1 MAPESLLAAVDLGSN
16 SFRLEIGRIGSHQRI
31 ERVEY
36 LKETVRLGGGLNAQH
51 ALTRET
57 MERGW
62 ACLAR
67 FGERLTG
74 FAPAQVCAVA
84 TQTLREARNRAE
96 FIERGS
102 ELLGFPI
109 AIIPGEEEARLIY
122 RGVASALAPSQQ
134 RRLVIDIGGRSTE
147 ITLGQH
153 SQALQCA
160 SFALGSVSWSS
171 HFFADGVLDKASFAA
186 AIAAAQSTLAA
197 ACTAYPGTAWDCAYA
212 SSGTAHAIDE
222 ILTALGL
229 DGRVITPQKL
239 RHLQALLLQAGHIDQ
254 LRLPA
259 LKEERR
265 PVLAGGISVML
276 AVVELLDIAELE
288 VAQGALRQGVLHDLL
303 EHEPPAD
310 KEAAEILALQQDF
323 GVDTAQAERVC
334 RVATTLWNSLRPAE
348 ADAADAAIT
357 TQALRIAALLHEVGM
372 RVALNDYHHH
382 GAYIL
387 RHCAHATWDDGL
399 RQRIGQLVLGH
410 QGKLRKLGDAIADPA
425 LALPLL
431 ALRLAIQLCHAR
443 RDPQLT
449 GITLTRNGT
458 DCRLHAPDGWASAYP
473 QSARL
478 LALEGLAWGKTPWGV
493 VVDMA
498 YGL

>member
-51 ALTRET
+51 ALTREA

-96 FIERGS
+96 FIERGG

-171 HFFADGVLDKASFAA
+171 HFFADGMLDKASFAA

-212 SSGTAHAIDE
+212 SSGTANALGE

-229 DGRVITPQKL
+229 DGRVITPHKL
-239 RHLQALLLQAGHIDQ
+239 RHLQGLLLQAGHIDQ

-310 KEAAEILALQQDF
+310 KEAAEIRALQQDF
-323 GVDTAQAERVC
+323 GVDAAQAERVC
-334 RVATTLWNSLRPAE
+334 RVAMALWESLRPAD
-348 ADAADAAIT
+348 ADDALAAH
-357 TQALRIAALLHEVGM
+357 ALRIAALLHEVGM

-387 RHCAHATWDDGL
+387 RHCAHATWDDAL
-399 RQRIGQLVLGH
+399 RQRISQLVLGH
-410 QGKLRKLGDAIADPA
+410 QGKLRKLDAALADPG
-425 LALPLL
+425 LALPLM
-431 ALRLAIQLCHAR
+431 ALRLATQLCHAR
-443 RDPQLT
+443 RDPVLTDLALTSDGADTACQLQVT
-449 GITLTRNGT
+449 MQIT
-458 DCRLHAPDGWASAYP
+458 DAWAGAYP

-478 LALEGLAWGKTPWGV
+478 LEQEALAWQKTPWRL
-493 VVDMA
+493 A
-498 YGL
+498 LKK

>member
-36 LKETVRLGGGLNAQH
+36 LKEMVRLGGGLNAQN
-51 ALTRET
+51 ALTREA

-109 AIIPGEEEARLIY
+109 TIIPGEEEARLIY
-122 RGVASALAPSQQ
+122 RGVASVLAPSQQ

-160 SFALGSVSWSS
+160 SFPLGSVSWSGL
-171 HFFADGVLDKASFAA
+171 FFADGVLDKARFAA
-186 AIAAAQSTLAA
+186 AISAAQSTLAA
-197 ACTAYPGTAWDCAYA
+197 ASTDYPSTAWDCAYA
-212 SSGTAHAIDE
+212 SSGTAHALGG
-222 ILTALGL
+222 ILTALGM
-229 DGRVITPQKL
+229 DGHVITPHKL
-239 RHLQALLLQAGHIDQ
+239 YHLKTLLLQAGHIDQ

-276 AVVELLDIAELE
+276 AVVEQLNITELE
-288 VAQGALRQGVLHDLL
+288 VTHGALRQGLLHDLL

-323 GVDTAQAERVC
+323 GIDTAQAERVHH
-334 RVATTLWNSLRPAE
+334 VATTLWASLCPAE
-348 ADAADAAIT
+348 AGDTAHD
-357 TQALRIAALLHEVGM
+357 ALRIAALLHEVGM
-372 RVALNDYHHH
+372 CVALNDYHHH

-387 RHCAHATWDDGL
+387 RHCAHATWSDAL
-399 RQRIGQLVLGH
+399 RQRISQLVLGH
-410 QGKLRKLGDAIADPA
+410 QGKLRKLDAAIAVPE
-425 LALPLL
+425 LALPLM
-431 ALRLAIQLCHAR
+431 ALRLATQLCHAR
-443 RDPQLT
+443 RTPELSGLTLSYDSKNTACQLQ
-449 GITLTRNGT
+449 IT
-458 DCRLHAPDGWASAYP
+458 HAWASAYP
-473 QSARL
+473 QSVRL
-478 LALEGLAWGKTPWGV
+478 LEQEVLAWSKTPWS
-493 VVDMA
+493 
-498 YGL
+498 LQLQRLP

>member
-1 MAPESLLAAVDLGSN
+1 MAPESLLAAIDLGSN

-36 LKETVRLGGGLNAQH
+36 LKETVRQGAGLNARQE
-51 ALTRET
+51 LTREA

-74 FAPAQVCAVA
+74 FAPAHVRAVA
-84 TQTLREARNRAE
+84 TQTLREARNRDE
-96 FIERGS
+96 FIARGS

-109 AIIPGEEEARLIY
+109 SVISGEEEARLIY
-122 RGVASALAPSQQ
+122 RGVASVLAPSQQ

-147 ITLGQH
+147 IIIGQH

-160 SFALGSVSWSS
+160 SFALGSVSWSNR
-171 HFFADGVLDKASFAA
+171 FFADGVLSKANFAA
-186 AIAAAQSTLAA
+186 AMDAAQSTLAA
-197 ACTAYPGTAWDCAYA
+197 AITAYPSTAWDCAYA
-212 SSGTAHAIDE
+212 SSGTANALGE
-222 ILTALGL
+222 ILSAMGHE
-229 DGRVITPQKL
+229 GRILTRPLL
-239 RHLQALLLQAGHIDQ
+239 RHLQDQLLQAGHIDK

-276 AVVELLDIAELE
+276 AVVELLDVAELE
-288 VAQGALRQGVLHDLL
+288 VAQGALRQGALHDLL
-303 EHEPPAD
+303 DHEPPAD
-310 KEAAEILALQQDF
+310 KEAAEILGLQQDF
-323 GVDTAQAERVC
+323 GVDMAQAERIRQVSHALWHSI
-334 RVATTLWNSLRPAE
+334 RPNTTDGVTDR
-348 ADAADAAIT
+348 
-357 TQALRIAALLHEVGM
+357 ALHAAALLHEVGM

-382 GAYIL
+382 GAYIVQ
-387 RHCAHATWDDGL
+387 HCGHATWDSAL

-410 QGKLRKLGDAIADPA
+410 QGKLRKLEDALQAPD
-425 LALPLL
+425 LALPLM

-443 RDPQLT
+443 RTPHLD
-449 GITLTRNGT
+449 GIVLERNGST
-458 DCRLHAPDGWASAYP
+458 CRLHTPSGWASAYP

-478 LALEGLAWGKTPWGV
+478 LEQEAVAWSKTHWTLELQ
-493 VVDMA
+493 
-498 YGL
+498 LQH

>member
-51 ALTRET
+51 DLTRQT

-67 FGERLTG
+67 FGERLKG
-74 FAPAQVCAVA
+74 FAPERVCAVA
-84 TQTLREARNRAE
+84 TQTLREARNSAE
-96 FIERGS
+96 FVARGS

-109 AIIPGEEEARLIY
+109 HVIPGEEEARLIY

-147 ITLGQH
+147 IIIGQH

-171 HFFADGVLDKASFAA
+171 QFFADGVLHKSRFAA
-186 AIAAAQSTLAA
+186 AREAACNTLAA
-197 ACTAYPGTAWDCAYA
+197 ARSAYPSHAWDCAYA
-212 SSGTAHAIDE
+212 SSGTANALGE
-222 ILTALGL
+222 ILSALGL
-229 DGRVITPQKL
+229 EGNLLTARKL
-239 RHLQALLLQAGHIDQ
+239 RHLQELLLQAGHIDK

-288 VAQGALRQGVLHDLL
+288 VAQGALRQGLLHDLL
-303 EHEPPAD
+303 EHDPPAD

-323 GVDTAQAERVC
+323 GVDATQAERIC
-334 RVATTLWNSLRPAE
+334 RVATQLWHGIRPV
-348 ADAADAAIT
+348 DAHEDDAR
-357 TQALRIAALLHEVGM
+357 ALRTASLLHEVGM

-387 RHCAHATWDDGL
+387 RHCAHATWPTHL
-399 RQRIGQLVLGH
+399 RERIAQLVLGH
-410 QGKLRKLGDAIADPA
+410 QGKLRKLDDAIADAA
-425 LALPLL
+425 LALPLM

-443 RDPQLT
+443 REPQLQ
-449 GITLTRNGT
+449 GIHLTRQGST
-458 DCRLHAPDGWASAYP
+458 CRLHTPSGWAQDYP

-478 LALEGLAWGKTPWGV
+478 LQQEAQAWSKTPWQLV
-493 VVDMA
+493 VQLDA
-498 YGL
+498 

>member
-51 ALTRET
+51 ALTREA

-96 FIERGS
+96 FIERGG

-212 SSGTAHAIDE
+212 SSGTANALGE

-229 DGRVITPQKL
+229 DGRVITPHKL
-239 RHLQALLLQAGHIDQ
+239 RHLQGLLLQAGHIDR

-310 KEAAEILALQQDF
+310 KEAAEIRALQQDF
-323 GVDTAQAERVC
+323 GVDAAQAERIC
-334 RVATTLWNSLRPAE
+334 RVAMALWESLRPAD
-348 ADAADAAIT
+348 ADDAHAAR
-357 TQALRIAALLHEVGM
+357 ALRIAALLHEVGM

-387 RHCAHATWDDGL
+387 RHCAHATWDDAL
-399 RQRIGQLVLGH
+399 RQRISQLVLGH
-410 QGKLRKLGDAIADPA
+410 QGKLRKLDAALADPD
-425 LALPLL
+425 LALPLM
-431 ALRLAIQLCHAR
+431 ALRLATQLCHAR
-443 RDPQLT
+443 RDPVLTDLALDRDGAACQLQ
-449 GITLTRNGT
+449 IT
-458 DCRLHAPDGWASAYP
+458 DAWAGAYP

-478 LALEGLAWGKTPWGV
+478 LEQEALAWQKTPWRL
-493 VVDMA
+493 A
-498 YGL
+498 LKK

>member
-51 ALTRET
+51 ALTREA

-96 FIERGS
+96 FIERGG

-212 SSGTAHAIDE
+212 SSGTANALGE

-229 DGRVITPQKL
+229 DGRVITPHKL
-239 RHLQALLLQAGHIDQ
+239 RHLQGLLLQAGHIDQ

-310 KEAAEILALQQDF
+310 KEAAEIRALQQDF
-323 GVDTAQAERVC
+323 GVDAAQAERVC
-334 RVATTLWNSLRPAE
+334 RVAMALWESLRPAD
-348 ADAADAAIT
+348 ADDALAAH
-357 TQALRIAALLHEVGM
+357 ALRIAALLHEVGM

-387 RHCAHATWDDGL
+387 QHCAHATWDDAL
-399 RQRIGQLVLGH
+399 RQRISQLVLGH
-410 QGKLRKLGDAIADPA
+410 QGKLRKLDAALADPG
-425 LALPLL
+425 LALPLM
-431 ALRLAIQLCHAR
+431 ALRLATQLCHAR
-443 RDPQLT
+443 RDPVLNDLALTSDGAGTACQLQVT
-449 GITLTRNGT
+449 MQIA
-458 DCRLHAPDGWASAYP
+458 DAWAGAYP

-478 LALEGLAWGKTPWGV
+478 LEQEALAWQKTPWRL
-493 VVDMA
+493 A
-498 YGL
+498 LKK